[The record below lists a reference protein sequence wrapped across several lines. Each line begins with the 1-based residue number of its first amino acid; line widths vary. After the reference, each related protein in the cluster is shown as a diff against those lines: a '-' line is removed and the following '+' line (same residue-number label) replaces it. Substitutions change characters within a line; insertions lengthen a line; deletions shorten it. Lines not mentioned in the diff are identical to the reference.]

1 MNRLLGIL
9 KMQLDVADKVLGKSV
24 RLDWRPTS
32 TSALIIQLEICR
44 ENITWPTK
52 WQWKWRKRQTLCSLS
67 LADNR
72 VESKYFKPHCW
83 NKKIFII
90 YLKSF
95 FYPCC
100 FKVAQNVDLQTMQV
114 FVQYEVPINFW
125 NPQEN
130 RSFWS
135 VCRCGRFVRVGGWCR
150 SCNAVVVS
158 FLLRLHLPPSI
169 SPFSFSLPSFSLV
182 WSWQKNTI

>member
-1 MNRLLGIL
+1 MNRLVGIL
-9 KMQLDVADKVLGKSV
+9 KVQLDVADKVLGKSV

-90 YLKSF
+90 YLISLLFLWISGLFGSSSSYAGYNCKFPNLSC
-95 FYPCC
+95 FY
-100 FKVAQNVDLQTMQV
+100 V
-114 FVQYEVPINFW
+114 I
-125 NPQEN
+125 
-130 RSFWS
+130 
-135 VCRCGRFVRVGGWCR
+135 G
-150 SCNAVVVS
+150 
-158 FLLRLHLPPSI
+158 LHYNQDVNEFIII
-169 SPFSFSLPSFSLV
+169 SR
-182 WSWQKNTI
+182 